1 MWEVSHCTKTS
12 ELESRRL
19 LKSPEDTPVSL
30 WRPQFKNVAQ
40 EYSGILTEQLL
51 APRPNLPVHKRWWWK
66 WDQKSWRPVWCT
78 YLKMPSQTESDGCW
92 GHNVHFG
99 LTLLCFVLWS
109 LGHLGE
115 GETESPSSEMCLSQ
129 RGNEKINSS
138 FFFLTLWGL
147 TTWKVSMYVSV
158 GVTLS
163 LGKCM
168 RESVWCLRLRNL
180 CISRCHCVASTAY
193 DNLQMAAWWDH
204 RWHPVGGIR
213 NGGKTTD
220 SVLETASWK
229 KDCDTGSEKRNGARD
244 DTMLKRTVVKQCVTN
259 SSDWTTTLHKIYDI
273 LIIYI
278 FIKINLTADFYFYSS
293 GIRRGLLV
301 FLNI

>member
-1 MWEVSHCTKTS
+1 MREFCVMWEVSHCTKTS

-138 FFFLTLWGL
+138 FFFNTVGPDYLEGVYVCVCWCYFEPGKMYERVCVVPQTEKSVHL
-147 TTWKVSMYVSV
+147 KVS
-158 GVTLS
+158 
-163 LGKCM
+163 
-168 RESVWCLRLRNL
+168 L
-180 CISRCHCVASTAY
+180 CRVNSIWQPSDGGLVRS
-193 DNLQMAAWWDH
+193 QMTPSWW
-204 RWHPVGGIR
+204 
-213 NGGKTTD
+213 N
-220 SVLETASWK
+220 
-229 KDCDTGSEKRNGARD
+229 
-244 DTMLKRTVVKQCVTN
+244 
-259 SSDWTTTLHKIYDI
+259 
-273 LIIYI
+273 
-278 FIKINLTADFYFYSS
+278 
-293 GIRRGLLV
+293 
-301 FLNI
+301 